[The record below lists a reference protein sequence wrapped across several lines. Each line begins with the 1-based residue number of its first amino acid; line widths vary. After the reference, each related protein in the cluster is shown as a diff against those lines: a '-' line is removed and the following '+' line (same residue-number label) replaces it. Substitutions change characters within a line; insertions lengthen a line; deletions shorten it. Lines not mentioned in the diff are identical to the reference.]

1 MYHYLNGKIVKEED
15 MKISAFD
22 HGYMYGL
29 GVFET
34 FRVYNNHPFLFND
47 HFERLEESLGEL
59 RISWNE
65 TRESVLQSL
74 SNLLAANE
82 LTDAYIRLN
91 VSAGVGAVGLQV
103 EPYNAPTVMMYVK
116 PLSGDYV
123 FQPKQGLFLNAKRN
137 TPEGS
142 YRLKSHHYLN
152 NIIGKREIGDDPLK
166 EGLFL
171 TEDGYVAE
179 GIVSNLFWIKENV
192 VYTPSLETGIL
203 NGITRQ
209 FILMLLKT
217 ADIRCESGF
226 YSCENLLSCDE
237 AFMTNSIQEI
247 VPFTQV
253 GTKQLPGNEG
263 VLTNK
268 LITLYNQHKEK
279 LWTRKQ
285 LT

>member
-34 FRVYNNHPFLFND
+34 FRIYNNHPFLFDD
-47 HFERLEESLGEL
+47 HFERLEKSLAEL
-59 RISWNE
+59 CISWNE
-65 TRESVLQSL
+65 TKESLLKSL
-74 SNLLAANE
+74 SDLLYVNQ

-91 VSAGVGAVGLQV
+91 ISAGVGAVGLQV
-103 EPYNAPTVMMYVK
+103 EPYDAPTVIMYVK
-116 PLSGDYV
+116 PLSREYV
-123 FQPKQGLFLNAKRN
+123 FQPKQGLFLNTKRN

-152 NIIGKREIGDDPLK
+152 NIIGKREIGGDPLK

-171 TEDGYVAE
+171 TEDHHVAE
-179 GIVSNLFWIKENV
+179 GIVSNLFWVKEGI

-209 FILMLLKT
+209 FVLMLLKS
-217 ADIRCESGF
+217 ANIPFKIGL
-226 YSCENLLSCDE
+226 YSCEHLLSCDE

-247 VPFTQV
+247 VPFNGI
-253 GTKQLPGNEG
+253 GTKQLPGNAG

-268 LITLYNQHKEK
+268 LSTLYHQHKEK
-279 LWTRKQ
+279 LWTRSE